1 MKSSY
6 LLPVRGFPGEAN
18 PGARSL
24 PQRTILQLHCGADVQ
39 SLEIFSYPKPPQN
52 FQWTPQSCS
61 DVIFQVDIGDLSL
74 KKKYSGS
81 KAFPEF
87 LQDFQGGMRTFYSHE
102 FPTEKAA
109 LERMGIQ
116 YLRIRYEI
124 GGDQS
129 AVRKFATAPRQAPR
143 TIATCWE

>member
-1 MKSSY
+1 MKSNY
-6 LLPVRGFPGEAN
+6 LLPIRGFPGEAN

-24 PQRTILQLHCGADVQ
+24 PQRTILQLHCGTDIQ
-39 SLEIFSYPKPPQN
+39 TLEIFSYPKPPQN

-74 KKKYSGS
+74 KKRYSGP

-87 LQDFQGGMRTFYSHE
+87 LQDFQGGLRTFYPHE
-102 FPTEKAA
+102 FPGEKIA
-109 LERMGIQ
+109 LERLGIQ

-124 GGDQS
+124 GGDQQS
-129 AVRKFATAPRQAPR
+129 VRRFTTLPKQAPG
-143 TIATCWE
+143 TIAACWE